1 MKAPFNYIISTTHR
15 YNNTTDSGL
24 VINTEITE
32 RDGEFVNRV
41 GTVVGTPLMDGLN
54 IPMGSKV
61 IVHHNTFRRWY
72 DVRGNERNGASFWN
86 ENEYI
91 VDQDLIYAYDSGD
104 GWVSCD
110 RFAFI
115 KPLEDRIGVLEH
127 RRKFTGHVCIGNEF
141 SPPVGSLIAYAPDSD
156 YFFEID
162 GEKMYRVYIKDICI
176 LFNES
181 KREEK
186 ADTSSF

>member
-1 MKAPFNYIISTTHR
+1 MKAPFNYIIYTEHR
-15 YNNTTDSGL
+15 YNNETDSGL

-41 GTVVGTPLMDGLN
+41 GTVVAAPIHDMLY
-54 IPMGSKV
+54 IPVGSKV
-61 IVHHNTFRRWY
+61 IVHHNIFRRWY
-72 DVRGNERNGASFWN
+72 DVRGIEKNGSAFWS

-91 VDQDLIYAYDSGD
+91 VGQESIYAYDSGD

-110 RFAFI
+110 EFVFI
-115 KPLEDRIGVLEH
+115 DPLEDRTGLLNT
-127 RRKFTGHVCIGNEF
+127 RRPYVGYIHIGNDK
-141 SPPVGSLIAYAPDSD
+141 SPPVGAKIAFTPNSE

-162 GEKMYRVYIKDICI
+162 GKRLYRVYLKDICI

-181 KREEK
+181 KEEET
-186 ADTSSF
+186 ADTKLV